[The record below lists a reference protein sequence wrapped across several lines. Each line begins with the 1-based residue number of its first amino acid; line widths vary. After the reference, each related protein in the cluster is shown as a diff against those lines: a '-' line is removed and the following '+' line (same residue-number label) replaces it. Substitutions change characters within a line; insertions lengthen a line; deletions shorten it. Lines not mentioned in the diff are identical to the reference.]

1 MCLGVP
7 VLIDGDDGV
16 DCHRPVELIAR
27 LGACDDSRSVGGIL
41 QEVLDYVLRPGR
53 VVEEERE
60 RFDTD
65 DTRVLHRI

>member
-1 MCLGVP
+1 MSLGVT

-27 LGACDDSRSVGGIL
+27 LGACDDSRPVGGVL
-41 QEVLDYVLRPGR
+41 QEVLDYILRPSR

-60 RFDTD
+60 RLDTD
-65 DTRVLHRI
+65 NLRVPHRI